1 MLWGTL
7 RKMIRK
13 TLQPRGLFLWQ
24 LNLGFGLAKSL
35 RPQVRAR
42 KGAEWVDIAEFFT
55 MFQYWGVAVLRLE
68 V

>member
-1 MLWGTL
+1 
-7 RKMIRK
+7 MIRK

-42 KGAEWVDIAEFFT
+42 KGAEWVDIAEFFHNVSILGGCCT
-55 MFQYWGVAVLRLE
+55 TIGSIELL
-68 V
+68 